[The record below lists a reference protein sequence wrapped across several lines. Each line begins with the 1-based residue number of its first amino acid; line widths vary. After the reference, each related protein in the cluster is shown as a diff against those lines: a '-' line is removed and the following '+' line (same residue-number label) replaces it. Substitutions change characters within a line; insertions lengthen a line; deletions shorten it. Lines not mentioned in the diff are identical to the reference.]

1 MVKQKNGIMTA
12 IELQQ
17 TCFNKG
23 ISFIPHHECGVCGQP
38 TGWYLFERWPPYEVA
53 YSSACGC
60 GDSGARRSSWQ
71 EILDWVCKEDGTLKK
86 DYEYLQPEPVEHK
99 PSAIERIKAELLKRK
114 DKYTKRGDESDANH
128 DGKGM
133 FWGGVTSAFNEVLT
147 VIEQIEREG

>member
-1 MVKQKNGIMTA
+1 MTA

-23 ISFIPHHECGVCGQP
+23 ISFIPHHECALCGQS

-71 EILDWVCKEDGTLKK
+71 EILDWVCNEDGTLR
-86 DYEYLQPEPVEHK
+86 DEYYYLQPDPVDHK
-99 PSAIERIKAELLKRK
+99 PSVVERIKAELLARK
-114 DKYTKRGDESDANH
+114 VKYTKRGEESDANH
-128 DGKGM
+128 DGNGM
-133 FWGGVTSAFNEVLT
+133 FWGGVISAFNEALT
-147 VIEQIEREG
+147 VIEQIEQMEKEK

>member
-1 MVKQKNGIMTA
+1 MTTT
-12 IELQQ
+12 ELKE

-71 EILDWVCKEDGTLKK
+71 EILDWVCDRDGNLRPEY
-86 DYEYLQPEPVEHK
+86 DYLRPVAVEQK
-99 PSAIERIKAELLKRK
+99 PSTIERIKAELLKRK
-114 DKYTKRGDESDANH
+114 DKYAKRGDESDANR

-133 FWGGVTSAFNEVLT
+133 FWGGVVSAFNEVLT
-147 VIEQIEREG
+147 VIEQIERED